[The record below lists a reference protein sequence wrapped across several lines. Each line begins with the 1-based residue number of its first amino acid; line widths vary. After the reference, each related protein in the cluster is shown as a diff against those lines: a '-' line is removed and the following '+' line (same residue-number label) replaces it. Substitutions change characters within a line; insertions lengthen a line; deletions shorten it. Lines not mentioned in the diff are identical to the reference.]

1 MVDSVSVVLKFI
13 EIINAG
19 NPQRLV
25 SLQTEDFTFIDM
37 GGYRFIG
44 RDGWEIYFSDYPD
57 YKIHVERILLSG
69 EGVAVIGKTT
79 GSHLDPSIE
88 VLETVL
94 WIAEVKDGLVSKWRI
109 YSDLAE
115 VKKKLNLE

>member
-37 GGYRFIG
+37 GGDRFIG